1 MRSMFRGIYGV
12 TSLIIYFTDEV
23 KERII
28 DFHEKIRSKI
38 YTHRRKQVGRSDVW
52 DVFHVIVNDEGHE
65 LDQFFYCI
73 KCEQIMYI
81 RSAATTQ
88 LLRHPCISPSS
99 ANIDTVSIDKLNKAA
114 AKFVCMDLRPMHAL
128 EGEGLREIFKAGI
141 ELGKKYP
148 KASTESLM
156 ENLPS
161 RKSVKTII
169 ANEANDAKQNI
180 KAIFRSAIK
189 EGGFGCT
196 LDLWSDN
203 YKHNSYMGMT
213 ANVYIATDD
222 CIELKRIVFSMEHVT
237 DIFKSKDL
245 IKSKI
250 IRVLNDFDVSREEI
264 KNSITFTT
272 DR

>member
-1 MRSMFRGIYGV
+1 MKR
-12 TSLIIYFTDEV
+12 
-23 KERII
+23 RII
-28 DFHEKIRSKI
+28 DLHEKIRSKM
-38 YTHRRKQVGRSDVW
+38 YTHRRKKDARSEVW
-52 DVFHVIVNDEGHE
+52 DVFHVIVNEKGDE

-73 KCEQIMYI
+73 KCEQIKFI
-81 RSAATTQ
+81 RSSATTQ
-88 LLRHPCISPSS
+88 LLRHSCISTSS
-99 ANIDTVSIDKLNKAA
+99 ANVDADSIDKLNKAA
-114 AKFVCMDLRPMHAL
+114 AKFVCMDLRPMYAL
-128 EGEGLREIFKAGI
+128 EGEGLCEIFKAGI

-148 KASTESLM
+148 KANTESLM
-156 ENLPS
+156 ANFPS

-180 KAIFRSAIK
+180 KAIFKSAIK
-189 EGGFGCT
+189 QGGFGCT
-196 LDLWSDN
+196 LDLWTDN

-222 CIELKRIVFSMEHVT
+222 CIELKRIVFNMEHVT
-237 DIFKSKDL
+237 EIFKSKDL

-250 IRVLNDFDVSREEI
+250 IEVLNDFDVNREEI